1 MHVPLRRLASAA
13 LAVAALWSWP
23 TAAPHPIARPF
34 LAPATP
40 YASGHRGIDVR
51 AAAGDE
57 VHAPADGIVHFAGVV
72 VDRPVLSIDQGGGV
86 LSSFEPVVTSLQEGD
101 VVRRGQVI
109 GELLP
114 GHCAS
119 GACLHF
125 GVRIHGEY
133 VSPLLFLGGQPR
145 AVLLPP

>member
-1 MHVPLRRLASAA
+1 GAYTRRGSVPRRPRRSRWTSPPPARASRVLLGCPVKGAAARAHASRMRGMHVPLRRLASAA

-72 VDRPVLSIDQGGGV
+72 VDRPVLSIDQ
-86 LSSFEPVVTSLQEGD
+86 
-101 VVRRGQVI
+101 
-109 GELLP
+109 
-114 GHCAS
+114 
-119 GACLHF
+119 
-125 GVRIHGEY
+125 
-133 VSPLLFLGGQPR
+133 
-145 AVLLPP
+145 